1 MSKEKKITSNIMW
14 GVSAMVGFIIAERI
28 YDVAE
33 KILSRKDVIDE
44 IEYEE
49 LEEPE

>member
-1 MSKEKKITSNIMW
+1 MNKEKKIASNVMW

-28 YDVAE
+28 YDVAQN
-33 KILSRKDVIDE
+33 ILSRKDIIDE
-44 IEYEE
+44 IEYKE